1 METLNSNEKNG
12 VNWKIFLQIVTASEA
27 TCSIKL
33 DLIKMKII
41 IVD

>member
-1 METLNSNEKNG
+1 METIERF
-12 VNWKIFLQIVTASEA
+12 FLQIVTASEA
-27 TCSIKL
+27 TNSIKL